1 MFTEGV
7 FAMMNTFW
15 YRGPRLWVQ
24 GLLLFALRLAQLRTG
39 FDSETGLAV
48 ASLPGTL
55 LAALLAV
62 CAAAELVLCLRL
74 PGEKAAFDVQFAR
87 PERAVPCLVAGSFLL
102 AAGGALLLVSALPA
116 RGVAA
121 MAAGILAVAA
131 AGGFLLLVR
140 QLRAGGT
147 AGVLPLLPAMFFA
160 VFFVLT
166 VYLPAGADPVLA
178 RYYLPVLAASA
189 AAYALSQLAGFLRRE
204 SSARSFVWTADCA
217 VILCLA
223 AMADS
228 LSSPGL
234 LLLYAGCALL
244 LSVFLLLR
252 REGPQ
257 EAAP

>member
-1 MFTEGV
+1 
-7 FAMMNTFW
+7 MMNTFW

-178 RYYLPVLAASA
+178 RYYLPVLAASVT
-189 AAYALSQLAGFLRRE
+189 AYALSQLAGFLRRE
-204 SSARSFVWTADCA
+204 SSARSFVWTAD
-217 VILCLA
+217 LCLA

>member
-1 MFTEGV
+1 
-7 FAMMNTFW
+7 MMNTFW

-178 RYYLPVLAASA
+178 RYYLPVLAASVT
-189 AAYALSQLAGFLRRE
+189 AYALSQLAGFLRRE

-252 REGPQ
+252 REGPA
-257 EAAP
+257 AAP

>member
-1 MFTEGV
+1 
-7 FAMMNTFW
+7 MMNTFW

-39 FDSETGLAV
+39 FDSETGLAL

>member
-1 MFTEGV
+1 
-7 FAMMNTFW
+7 MMNTFW

-257 EAAP
+257 EAVP

>member
-1 MFTEGV
+1 
-7 FAMMNTFW
+7 MMNTFW

-178 RYYLPVLAASA
+178 RYYLPVLAASVT
-189 AAYALSQLAGFLRRE
+189 AYALSQLAGFLRRE

>member
-1 MFTEGV
+1 
-7 FAMMNTFW
+7 MMNTFW

-102 AAGGALLLVSALPA
+102 AAGGALLLASALPA
-116 RGVAA
+116 RGV
-121 MAAGILAVAA
+121 
-131 AGGFLLLVR
+131 GGLLLVR

-178 RYYLPVLAASA
+178 RYYLPVLAASVT
-189 AAYALSQLAGFLRRE
+189 AYALSQLAGFLRRE

>member
-1 MFTEGV
+1 
-7 FAMMNTFW
+7 MMNTFW

-62 CAAAELVLCLRL
+62 CAAAELILCLRL

>member
-1 MFTEGV
+1 
-7 FAMMNTFW
+7 MMNTFW

-87 PERAVPCLVAGSFLL
+87 PERAVPCLVAGSVLL

>member
-1 MFTEGV
+1 
-7 FAMMNTFW
+7 MMSTFW
-15 YRGPRLWVQ
+15 FRGPRLWAQ
-24 GLLLFALRLAQLRTG
+24 GILLFALRLAQLRTG

>member
-1 MFTEGV
+1 
-7 FAMMNTFW
+7 MMNTFW

-244 LSVFLLLR
+244 LSVFLLLC

>member
-1 MFTEGV
+1 
-7 FAMMNTFW
+7 MMNTFW

-102 AAGGALLLVSALPA
+102 AAGGALLLASALPA
-116 RGVAA
+116 RG
-121 MAAGILAVAA
+121 AVAA

>member
-1 MFTEGV
+1 
-7 FAMMNTFW
+7 MMNTFW

-62 CAAAELVLCLRL
+62 CAAVELVLCLRL
-74 PGEKAAFDVQFAR
+74 PGEKSAFDVQFAR

-178 RYYLPVLAASA
+178 RYYLPVLAASVT
-189 AAYALSQLAGFLRRE
+189 AYALSQLAGFLRRE

>member
-1 MFTEGV
+1 
-7 FAMMNTFW
+7 MMNTFW

-102 AAGGALLLVSALPA
+102 AAGGALLLASALPA
-116 RGVAA
+116 RGVA
-121 MAAGILAVAA
+121 G
-131 AGGFLLLVR
+131 LLLVR

-178 RYYLPVLAASA
+178 RYYLPVLAASVT
-189 AAYALSQLAGFLRRE
+189 AYALSQLAGFLRRE

>member
-1 MFTEGV
+1 
-7 FAMMNTFW
+7 MMSTFW
-15 YRGPRLWVQ
+15 FRGPRLWAQ
-24 GLLLFALRLAQLRTG
+24 GILLFALRLAQLRTG
-39 FDSETGLAV
+39 FDSETGLAL

-257 EAAP
+257 EAVP

>member
-1 MFTEGV
+1 
-7 FAMMNTFW
+7 MMNTFW

-62 CAAAELVLCLRL
+62 CAAAELILCLRL

-178 RYYLPVLAASA
+178 RYYLPVLAASVT
-189 AAYALSQLAGFLRRE
+189 AYALSQLAGFLRRE

-252 REGPQ
+252 REGPA
-257 EAAP
+257 AAP

>member
-1 MFTEGV
+1 
-7 FAMMNTFW
+7 MMNTFW

-87 PERAVPCLVAGSFLL
+87 PERAVPCLVTGSFLL

>member
-1 MFTEGV
+1 
-7 FAMMNTFW
+7 MMNTFW

-121 MAAGILAVAA
+121 RAAGILAVAA

>member
-1 MFTEGV
+1 
-7 FAMMNTFW
+7 MMNTFW

-121 MAAGILAVAA
+121 KAARLVAVAA
-131 AGGFLLLVR
+131 AGGFLVLVR

>member
-1 MFTEGV
+1 
-7 FAMMNTFW
+7 MMNTFW

-62 CAAAELVLCLRL
+62 CAAVELVLCLRL

-102 AAGGALLLVSALPA
+102 AAGGALLLASALPA

-131 AGGFLLLVR
+131 AGGFLRLVR

-178 RYYLPVLAASA
+178 RYYLPVLAASVT
-189 AAYALSQLAGFLRRE
+189 AYALSQLAGFLRRE

>member
-1 MFTEGV
+1 
-7 FAMMNTFW
+7 MMNTFW

-102 AAGGALLLVSALPA
+102 AAGGA
-116 RGVAA
+116 
-121 MAAGILAVAA
+121 
-131 AGGFLLLVR
+131 LLLVR

>member
-1 MFTEGV
+1 
-7 FAMMNTFW
+7 MMNTFW

-252 REGPQ
+252 REGPA
-257 EAAP
+257 AAP

>member
-1 MFTEGV
+1 
-7 FAMMNTFW
+7 MMNTFW

-62 CAAAELVLCLRL
+62 CAAVELVLCLRL

-102 AAGGALLLVSALPA
+102 AAGGALLLASALPA
-116 RGVAA
+116 RGVGAL
-121 MAAGILAVAA
+121 AAGILAGAA
-131 AGGFLLLVR
+131 AGGVQRRGR
-140 QLRAGGT
+140 QRRAGGT

-189 AAYALSQLAGFLRRE
+189 AAYALSRLAGFLRRE

>member
-1 MFTEGV
+1 
-7 FAMMNTFW
+7 MMNTFW

-147 AGVLPLLPAMFFA
+147 AGVLPLLPALFFA

>member
-1 MFTEGV
+1 
-7 FAMMNTFW
+7 MMNTFW
-15 YRGPRLWVQ
+15 LRGPRLWVQ

-39 FDSETGLAV
+39 FDAHTGLSV

-55 LAALLAV
+55 LAALLGV
-62 CAAAELVLCLRL
+62 CALVELVLCLRV
-74 PGEKAAFDVQFAR
+74 PGGKTGGQFDP
-87 PERAVPCLVAGSFLL
+87 PERAMPCLVAGSFLL
-102 AAGGALLLVSALPA
+102 AAGGALLLASALPA

-121 MAAGILAVAA
+121 MAAGLLAVAA
-131 AGGFLLLVR
+131 GGGFLLLTR
-140 QLRAGGT
+140 QLRAGAAPGIF
-147 AGVLPLLPAMFFA
+147 PLLPAMFFA

-166 VYLPAGADPVLA
+166 VYLPAGSDPVLA
-178 RYYLPVLAASA
+178 RYYLPVLASSMT
-189 AAYALSQLAGFLRRE
+189 AYAFSRLAGFLRRE

-252 REGPQ
+252 RDKPAQ
-257 EAAP
+257 AAA

>member
-1 MFTEGV
+1 
-7 FAMMNTFW
+7 MMNTFW

-121 MAAGILAVAA
+121 NAARIMAVAP

>member
-1 MFTEGV
+1 M
-7 FAMMNTFW
+7 
-15 YRGPRLWVQ
+15 
-24 GLLLFALRLAQLRTG
+24 
-39 FDSETGLAV
+39 
-48 ASLPGTL
+48 
-55 LAALLAV
+55 
-62 CAAAELVLCLRL
+62 
-74 PGEKAAFDVQFAR
+74 
-87 PERAVPCLVAGSFLL
+87 
-102 AAGGALLLVSALPA
+102 
-116 RGVAA
+116 AA

>member
-1 MFTEGV
+1 
-7 FAMMNTFW
+7 MMNTFW

-116 RGVAA
+116 RGVGAL
-121 MAAGILAVAA
+121 AAGILAVAA

>member
-1 MFTEGV
+1 
-7 FAMMNTFW
+7 MMNTFW

-55 LAALLAV
+55 LAALRAV

-121 MAAGILAVAA
+121 RAAGSLAVAA

>member
-1 MFTEGV
+1 
-7 FAMMNTFW
+7 MMNTFW

-102 AAGGALLLVSALPA
+102 AAGGALLLASALPA

-121 MAAGILAVAA
+121 QAPRSL
-131 AGGFLLLVR
+131 AGGAPGGGRR
-140 QLRAGGT
+140 QGGPHPARGPAGGRPPRP
-147 AGVLPLLPAMFFA
+147 AQVVSGV
-160 VFFVLT
+160 FVLT

>member
-1 MFTEGV
+1 
-7 FAMMNTFW
+7 MMNTFW

-102 AAGGALLLVSALPA
+102 AGGGALLLASALPA

-121 MAAGILAVAA
+121 RAAGILAVAA

>member
-1 MFTEGV
+1 
-7 FAMMNTFW
+7 MMNTFW

-87 PERAVPCLVAGSFLL
+87 PERAVPCLVTGSFLL

-178 RYYLPVLAASA
+178 RYYLPVLAASVT
-189 AAYALSQLAGFLRRE
+189 AYALSQLAGFLRRE

>member
-1 MFTEGV
+1 
-7 FAMMNTFW
+7 MMNTFW

-48 ASLPGTL
+48 SSLPGTL

-102 AAGGALLLVSALPA
+102 AAGARCCWSPPCRPGAWRPWPPGFWRWPPRAASCCWCGSSAPH
-116 RGVAA
+116 
-121 MAAGILAVAA
+121 
-131 AGGFLLLVR
+131 
-140 QLRAGGT
+140 GT

-252 REGPQ
+252 REGPA
-257 EAAP
+257 AAP

>member
-1 MFTEGV
+1 
-7 FAMMNTFW
+7 MMNTFW

-62 CAAAELVLCLRL
+62 CAAAELILCLRL

-252 REGPQ
+252 REGPA
-257 EAAP
+257 AAP

>member
-1 MFTEGV
+1 
-7 FAMMNTFW
+7 MMNTFW

-189 AAYALSQLAGFLRRE
+189 AAYALSQLAGFRRRE

-217 VILCLA
+217 VIRRR
-223 AMADS
+223 
-228 LSSPGL
+228 P
-234 LLLYAGCALL
+234 
-244 LSVFLLLR
+244 R
-252 REGPQ
+252 REPPASLPPSASGVGKRIFLCRKNFLGHK
-257 EAAP
+257 

>member
-1 MFTEGV
+1 M
-7 FAMMNTFW
+7 
-15 YRGPRLWVQ
+15 
-24 GLLLFALRLAQLRTG
+24 
-39 FDSETGLAV
+39 
-48 ASLPGTL
+48 
-55 LAALLAV
+55 
-62 CAAAELVLCLRL
+62 
-74 PGEKAAFDVQFAR
+74 
-87 PERAVPCLVAGSFLL
+87 
-102 AAGGALLLVSALPA
+102 
-116 RGVAA
+116 
-121 MAAGILAVAA
+121 
-131 AGGFLLLVR
+131 
-140 QLRAGGT
+140 
-147 AGVLPLLPAMFFA
+147 GVLPLLPAMFFA

-178 RYYLPVLAASA
+178 RYYLPVLAASVT
-189 AAYALSQLAGFLRRE
+189 AYALSQLAGFLRRE